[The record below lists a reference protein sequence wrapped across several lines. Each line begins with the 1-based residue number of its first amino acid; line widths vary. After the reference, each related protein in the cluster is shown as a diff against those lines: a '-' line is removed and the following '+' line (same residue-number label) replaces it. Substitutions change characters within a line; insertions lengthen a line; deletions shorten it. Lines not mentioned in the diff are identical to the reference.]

1 MKKAPTAPH
10 LISIFLIALLVATT
24 VIAAEDATKEECLAK
39 TKEAAQLVKEKGLE
53 AALEK
58 INDKAGPFV
67 WKNSY
72 VFCID
77 LEKQCNIAHPVTPA
91 LIGKNLMGAKDVNNV
106 MFFAEFISVAKT
118 QGEGW
123 VSYMWPKPGETAPS
137 KKATF
142 VYRVP
147 GQNVAMLAGIYE

>member
-1 MKKAPTAPH
+1 MKETHPVTC
-10 LISIFLIALLVATT
+10 LFSTLLIALLFFTT
-24 VIAAEDATKEECLAK
+24 VNAAENATKDECIEKAK
-39 TKEAAQLVKEKGLE
+39 AAAQLLQEKGME

-58 INDKAGPFV
+58 VNDKTGPFV

-77 LEKQCNIAHPVTPA
+77 LEKQCNIAHPMTPA
-91 LIGKNLMGAKDVNNV
+91 LIGKNLMGAKDVNNK

-123 VSYMWPKPGETAPS
+123 VSYMWPKPGETTPS
-137 KKATF
+137 LKSTF